1 MAFVLCMHPQTS
13 CLFLSDSV
21 GTTSQ
26 IHQLTIHGES
36 LRSIKLSPCPFL
48 RVSSMAFDPFV
59 DRLIIADSLN
69 SIVYSLRSE
78 FDDND
83 DDVQILFERSDHLYC
98 PQALCLTDEGQLAVV
113 ESSLSTEHAL
123 KIFRLHCRS
132 SRSVNS
138 TLATF
143 KTSEQRSVRSIIAR
157 YELDKNE
164 QVALLQ

>member
-1 MAFVLCMHPQTS
+1 MAFVLCMHPHTS
-13 CLFLSDSV
+13 CLFLSDPV
-21 GTTSQ
+21 GSTSQ

-36 LRSIKLSPCPFL
+36 LRSIHLARCPFL

-78 FDDND
+78 FDDDDD
-83 DDVQILFERSDHLYC
+83 DDVQILFQRSDHLHC

-132 SRSVNS
+132 SHSVNS
-138 TLATF
+138 TF
-143 KTSEQRSVRSIIAR
+143 SGPRKRRRKR
-157 YELDKNE
+157 Y
-164 QVALLQ
+164 